1 MINNQLHQDIATN
14 ISEAAYLLWL
24 LSRNN
29 IGFRDLKVL
38 HNRFIEKYGF
48 EQLVNVKDLLSDITG
63 FGPSIY
69 NEVSDENNIVMLKQK
84 FLHALRNN
92 DEIVINEK
100 DVESLINDN
109 TINNYHAPMSR
120 CLMRNFIQDV
130 FTISTMSSLLL
141 VL

>member
-1 MINNQLHQDIATN
+1 M
-14 ISEAAYLLWL
+14 
-24 LSRNN
+24 
-29 IGFRDLKVL
+29 KVL

-69 NEVSDENNIVMLKQK
+69 NEVKGDENNIVMLKQK

-109 TINNYHAPMSR
+109 TINNYHAPMSAMFM
-120 CLMRNFIQDV
+120 LNFI
-130 FTISTMSSLLL
+130 
-141 VL
+141 